1 MKYSFMVTLW
11 LLTETLR
18 KEAQRDYLKDG
29 FQLAKLKNLDN
40 QEQKKKFSA
49 QYLKKATQRIEE
61 SK

>member
-40 QEQKKKFSA
+40 QEQEKFSA